1 MQKVKFCDCVD
12 IVGKAPKNFSG
23 EKIYVSTGALDKNY
37 IDFSQIE
44 KINFAS
50 RPSRANLEVK
60 ADNIIFAKMYQTDKT
75 LLIDEEK
82 ENYIYSTGFFAI
94 RPKQQKITTKC
105 LMYLIQSDEFIK
117 QKDKY
122 CSGATQKAITN
133 EGLKKI
139 EINIPP
145 IEDQKVIAER
155 LDKLS
160 ELIEKRK
167 EQIKKLDLL
176 IKSRF
181 LEMFGTNDNEYR
193 FSDCVLGDKIILLSD
208 FSANGSYEKLDSNV
222 KMYDQPNYAWMVRT
236 TDLES
241 QDIFNIKYIDKNS
254 YNLLS
259 KSRLYGNELIMC
271 KIGSAGKM
279 YLMPKIDKPASLGR
293 NAFLMRF
300 NEQDVNMI
308 YLFTYLNTTPLQK
321 EIQKRVKGAVTKTIT
336 KDDVRSIPL
345 ILPPIELQNQF
356 AAFVEKTDKVKQ
368 TIKINLDKLETL
380 KKSLMQQYFG

>member
-145 IEDQKVIAER
+145 IEDQKEISER
-155 LDKLS
+155 LDKVS

-181 LEMFGTNDNEYR
+181 LEMFGDLEIGTNLYPTKKLKELSTKISDGVHAKPEYMDTGRPFLSVLNINKGEIDFDNCKFVSEEAYQNMIK
-193 FSDCVLGDKIILLSD
+193 STYPQKGDVLYTKVGATYGIPAYVDTDREFCLYVSVCLIKPKHDKINSRFLALQM
-208 FSANGSYEKLDSNV
+208 
-222 KMYDQPNYAWMVRT
+222 KMPSIKHQADDRIKGIGVP
-236 TDLES
+236 DLH
-241 QDIFNIKYIDKNS
+241 
-254 YNLLS
+254 
-259 KSRLYGNELIMC
+259 
-271 KIGSAGKM
+271 
-279 YLMPKIDKPASLGR
+279 
-293 NAFLMRF
+293 
-300 NEQDVNMI
+300 
-308 YLFTYLNTTPLQK
+308 LNQISEF
-321 EIQKRVKGAVTKTIT
+321 EIVC
-336 KDDVRSIPL
+336 
-345 ILPPIELQNQF
+345 PPRELQDKFVDF
-356 AAFVEKTDKVKQ
+356 AEKV
-368 TIKINLDKLETL
+368 DKLKKSVKTHLEKKKKK

>member
-145 IEDQKVIAER
+145 IEDQKEISER
-155 LDKLS
+155 LDKVS

-181 LEMFGTNDNEYR
+181 LEMFGDLEIGTNLYPTKKLKELSTKISDGVHAKPEYMDTGRPFLSVLNINKGEIDFDNCKFVSEEAYQNMIK
-193 FSDCVLGDKIILLSD
+193 STYPQKGDVLYTKVGATYGIPAYVDTDREFCLYVSVCLIKPKHDKINSRFLALQM
-208 FSANGSYEKLDSNV
+208 
-222 KMYDQPNYAWMVRT
+222 KMPSIKHQADDRIKGIGVP
-236 TDLES
+236 DLH
-241 QDIFNIKYIDKNS
+241 
-254 YNLLS
+254 
-259 KSRLYGNELIMC
+259 
-271 KIGSAGKM
+271 
-279 YLMPKIDKPASLGR
+279 
-293 NAFLMRF
+293 
-300 NEQDVNMI
+300 
-308 YLFTYLNTTPLQK
+308 LNQISEF
-321 EIQKRVKGAVTKTIT
+321 EIVC
-336 KDDVRSIPL
+336 
-345 ILPPIELQNQF
+345 PPRELQDK
-356 AAFVEKTDKVKQ
+356 FVRLKF
-368 TIKINLDKLETL
+368 LLLLKLKE
-380 KKSLMQQYFG
+380 